1 MEHELFQDE
10 IIGMKVELAKPM
22 FEIPK
27 GTQAIPMQLYLD
39 DGKKRDLHKGDEAIA
54 FEFVAGNDV
63 PEEIAKEMV
72 CTYICY
78 IVK

>member
-1 MEHELFQDE
+1 
-10 IIGMKVELAKPM
+10 MKVELAKPL

-27 GTQAIPMQLYLD
+27 GTQAIPMQLYLE

-54 FEFVAGNDV
+54 FEFVEGNDV

-72 CTYICY
+72 CIC
-78 IVK
+78 VTVCVVLVFGLLC

>member
-1 MEHELFQDE
+1 
-10 IIGMKVELAKPM
+10 MKVELAKPL

-27 GTQAIPMQLYLD
+27 GTQAIPMQLYLE

-72 CTYICY
+72 CIFPGFKCCNYQCFPIC
-78 IVK
+78 VVL